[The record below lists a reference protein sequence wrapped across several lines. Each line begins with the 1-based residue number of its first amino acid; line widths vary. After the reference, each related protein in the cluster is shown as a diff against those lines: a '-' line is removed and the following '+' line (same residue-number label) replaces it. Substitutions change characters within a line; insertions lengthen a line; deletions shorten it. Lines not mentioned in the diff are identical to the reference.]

1 MSYSS
6 IKIID
11 TSLIIVVINVF
22 YTGIV
27 YYINAV
33 NYMHVYA
40 LTALIK

>member
-11 TSLIIVVINVF
+11 KSSIIVVINVF

-33 NYMHVYA
+33 YKSIN
-40 LTALIK
+40 